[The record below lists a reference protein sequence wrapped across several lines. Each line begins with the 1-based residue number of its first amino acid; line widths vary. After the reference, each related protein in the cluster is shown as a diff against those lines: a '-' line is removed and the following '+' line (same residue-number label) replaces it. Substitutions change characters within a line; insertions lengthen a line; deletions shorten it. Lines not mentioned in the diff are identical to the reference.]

1 MTETLL
7 TTNTPPST
15 TIVHINV
22 KQECPVQY
30 VTVYND
36 RAEVTRLLRYHF
48 DNEGTYDLVLQG
60 LSPSADL
67 TSFHVSGGTGK
78 ACTILE
84 VSYQTRYEDSSISLS
99 DTTPL
104 DQLQTQL
111 DVIQADIYE
120 HAQELDRLKKQ
131 RTWLDGRASK
141 LMNQEGPLSTSDFE
155 TMEQFL
161 NFYHKMLSKI
171 DKETTQEQ
179 RQLKEL
185 NSRCNVFTAKIN
197 EHGSQ
202 ATTNR
207 RIEQR
212 EVTITV
218 HVASSKTDVALEVSY
233 LISNCSWSASYDI
246 RVNSG
251 EGMQPKTQLT
261 YYGIIVNKSQEN
273 WSDTQFSLSTATPSL
288 GGAAPKLATL
298 KVNCRQHHGV
308 PERFMKSSADGIYTI
323 GASFNRAS
331 RKLSNVREQ
340 TSLTSSAHSYND
352 DEDMSQ
358 SVVNVLGSKAEMSFS
373 STSFTIPRRSTIDAD
388 GKPHKLT
395 IGVLDLVST
404 FSYTIVPKLS
414 LHAYLK
420 ASTLNTSD
428 KYLLAGPASIF
439 MNNNFVTHSS
449 IDNVCI
455 GDTFDL
461 PLGIDSSIK
470 IEYKPVKKTSDTQ
483 GIISKVHLKTVRHET
498 HITNTK
504 TNEVIVFVYDQVPL
518 SSDEKIKVNLIQPDL
533 RRKDNNLHNTII
545 TLKDTNNLEWK
556 CVLPS
561 RGECRLPFEYTIEWP
576 FDKQVDFQEEL

>member
-1 MTETLL
+1 MTETIL
-7 TTNTPPST
+7 TTNTSPST

-36 RAEVTRLLRYHF
+36 RAELTRLVRHHF

-60 LSPSADL
+60 LSPCVDL

-78 ACTILE
+78 SCTILE
-84 VSYQTRYEDSSISLS
+84 VSYQTRYEDPSTSQS
-99 DTTPL
+99 DTTLL
-104 DQLQTQL
+104 DQLQAQL
-111 DVIQADIYE
+111 DVVQADVDE

-131 RTWLDGRASK
+131 RVWLDGRASK
-141 LMNQEGPLSTSDFE
+141 LMSQEAPLSASDLDI
-155 TMEQFL
+155 MEQFL

-179 RQLKEL
+179 CQLKEL
-185 NSRCNVFTAKIN
+185 NSRRDTLTAKIN

-212 EVTITV
+212 EVSITIYV
-218 HVASSKTDVALEVSY
+218 GSSKTDIALEVSY

-246 RVNSG
+246 RVDSE
-251 EGMQPKTQLT
+251 EGRQPKTQLT

-298 KVNCRQHHGV
+298 KVNCRQYHGV
-308 PERFMKSSADGIYTI
+308 PQRFMSQSAQSTLSMG
-323 GASFNRAS
+323 GSFSRAS
-331 RKLSNVREQ
+331 RKLSDVREQ
-340 TSLTSSAHSYND
+340 TSLISSASSYND
-352 DEDMSQ
+352 DEDTSQ
-358 SVVNVLGSKAEMSFS
+358 SIVNVLGSKAEMSFS

-395 IGVLDLVST
+395 IGMLDLVST
-404 FSYTIVPKLS
+404 FSYKVVPKLS

-420 ASTLNTSD
+420 ASTLNISD

-439 MNNNFVTHSS
+439 MNNNFVAHSS

-483 GIISKVHLKTVRHET
+483 GIISKIHLKTVRHET

-504 TNEVIVFVYDQVPL
+504 THEVVVFVYDQVPL
-518 SSDEKIKVNLIQPDL
+518 PSDEKIKVNVIHPDL
-533 RRKDNNLHNTII
+533 RRKDNNSQNTI

-556 CVLPS
+556 CILPP
-561 RGECRLPFEYTIEWP
+561 RGECRLPFEYTVEWP
-576 FDKQVDFQEEL
+576 FDKQVEFQEEL

>member
-1 MTETLL
+1 MVETIL
-7 TTNTPPST
+7 TTNTPPSV

-22 KQECPVQY
+22 KQECPAQY

-84 VSYQTRYEDSSISLS
+84 VSYQTRYEDSSVSLS
-99 DTTPL
+99 DITLL

-111 DVIQADIYE
+111 DVVQADIDE

-131 RTWLDGRASK
+131 RTWLDGKATK
-141 LMNQEGPLSTSDFE
+141 LMNQEESLSASDFE

-161 NFYHKMLSKI
+161 NFYRKMLSKI

-185 NSRCNVFTAKIN
+185 HSRCDALKAKIN
-197 EHGSQ
+197 EHRSQ
-202 ATTNR
+202 AITNR
-207 RIEQR
+207 LIEQR
-212 EVTITV
+212 EVTITI
-218 HVASSKTDVALEVSY
+218 HVASSKTDVALELSY

-246 RVNSG
+246 RVDGG
-251 EGMQPKTQLT
+251 EGRQPKTQLT

-298 KVNCRQHHGV
+298 KVNCRQYHGV
-308 PERFMKSSADGIYTI
+308 STRFMDISAAHRVPMNTPCST
-323 GASFNRAS
+323 ASTN
-331 RKLSNVREQ
+331 
-340 TSLTSSAHSYND
+340 
-352 DEDMSQ
+352 
-358 SVVNVLGSKAEMSFS
+358 
-373 STSFTIPRRSTIDAD
+373 
-388 GKPHKLT
+388 
-395 IGVLDLVST
+395 
-404 FSYTIVPKLS
+404 YTIVPKLS

-428 KYLLAGPASIF
+428 KYLLAGPVSIF

-449 IDNVCI
+449 IDNVCL

-504 TNEVIVFVYDQVPL
+504 TNEVIVFVYDQLPL

-533 RRKDNNLHNTII
+533 RRQDNNPHNTIM

-556 CVLPS
+556 CVLSS
-561 RGECRLPFEYTIEWP
+561 RGECRLPFEYTVEWP
-576 FDKQVDFQEEL
+576 YDKQVEFQEEL

>member
-1 MTETLL
+1 MAETIL
-7 TTNTPPST
+7 TTNTPPSA
-15 TIVHINV
+15 TIVHINI
-22 KQECPVQY
+22 KQECPVQF

-36 RAEVTRLLRYHF
+36 RAELTRLLRYHF

-60 LSPSADL
+60 LSPCIDL
-67 TSFHVSGGTGK
+67 TSFRVSGGTGK

-84 VSYQTRYEDSSISLS
+84 VSYQKRYEDPSTSLS

-111 DVIQADIYE
+111 DIVQADIDE

-141 LMNQEGPLSTSDFE
+141 LMNQEGPLSTSDLE

-161 NFYHKMLSKI
+161 NFYHKMFSKI

-185 NSRCNVFTAKIN
+185 NSRCDALTVKIN

-202 ATTNR
+202 AMINR

-212 EVTITV
+212 EVTITI

-246 RVNSG
+246 RVDSG
-251 EGMQPKTQLT
+251 EGRQPKTQLT
-261 YYGIIVNKSQEN
+261 YYGIIINKSQEN

-288 GGAAPKLATL
+288 GGSAPKLATL
-298 KVNCRQHHGV
+298 KVNNRQYHGV
-308 PERFMKSSADGIYTI
+308 PQRFMSSA
-323 GASFNRAS
+323 A
-331 RKLSNVREQ
+331 
-340 TSLTSSAHSYND
+340 
-352 DEDMSQ
+352 Q
-358 SVVNVLGSKAEMSFS
+358 SD
-373 STSFTIPRRSTIDAD
+373 I
-388 GKPHKLT
+388 
-395 IGVLDLVST
+395 
-404 FSYTIVPKLS
+404 
-414 LHAYLK
+414 
-420 ASTLNTSD
+420 
-428 KYLLAGPASIF
+428 
-439 MNNNFVTHSS
+439 
-449 IDNVCI
+449 
-455 GDTFDL
+455 FDL
-461 PLGIDSSIK
+461 PLGIDSGIK

-483 GIISKVHLKTVRHET
+483 GIISKTHLKTVRHET

-504 TNEVIVFVYDQVPL
+504 THEVAVYIYDQLPL

-533 RRKDNNLHNTII
+533 RRKDNNPHNTI

-556 CVLPS
+556 CILPS
-561 RGECRLPFEYTIEWP
+561 RGECRLLFEYSVEWP
-576 FDKQVDFQEEL
+576 YDKQVEFQEEL